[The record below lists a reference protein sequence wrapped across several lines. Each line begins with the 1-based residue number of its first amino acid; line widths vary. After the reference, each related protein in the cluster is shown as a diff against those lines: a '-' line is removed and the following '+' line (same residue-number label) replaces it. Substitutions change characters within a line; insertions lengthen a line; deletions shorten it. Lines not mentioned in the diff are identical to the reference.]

1 MPIVPTEEILQRAF
15 RERYGVAA
23 INVVNDLTLEAV
35 LAAAEELRAPL
46 IVQTS
51 VKTVKMTGL
60 ELLYAMWVEMTR
72 NVSVPVALH
81 LDHCPDREVIS
92 ACLARGWN
100 SVLFDASK
108 LSVEENRRQC
118 IEVVA
123 EARRYGAAVEGEI
136 EGIKG
141 VEDGIGS
148 DQASAIQSL
157 EVALDFIRA
166 TGIDCFAPAIGN
178 AHGMYR
184 TTPTLDNQRVS
195 DIVAQEPVPIAL
207 HGGTGMSPA
216 QFSDLISRGC
226 AKVNISTALKIRFM
240 QSGYDFMTAHP
251 GEFDPPSIFRAQR
264 AAVMDMAKDHIRLFG
279 SEGKAW

>member
-1 MPIVPTEEILQRAF
+1 MPIVPTQEILQRAF

-23 INVVNDLTLEAV
+23 INIVNDLTLEAV

-51 VKTVKMTGL
+51 VKTVKMEGADVL
-60 ELLYAMWVEMTR
+60 FGMWQSLADR
-72 NVSVPVALH
+72 VSVPVALH
-81 LDHCPDREVIS
+81 LDHCPDRAVIS
-92 ACLARGWN
+92 DCLARGWN

-136 EGIKG
+136 EGIQG
-141 VEDGIGS
+141 VEDGVGS
-148 DQASAIQSL
+148 NAPSAIQSL

-184 TTPTLDNQRVS
+184 TAPELDSQRVS
-195 DIVAQEPVPIAL
+195 DIVSAEPIPIAL
-207 HGGTGMSPA
+207 HGGTGMRPE
-216 QFSDLISRGC
+216 QFSDLIARGC
-226 AKVNISTALKIRFM
+226 AKVNISTALKIEFM
-240 QSGYDFMTAHP
+240 KSGYDYMTAHP
-251 GEFDPPSIFRAQR
+251 GEYDPPALFRAQR
-264 AAVMDMAKDHIRLFG
+264 AAVIEMAKGHITMFG
-279 SEGKAW
+279 SAGKAW

>member
-1 MPIVPTEEILQRAF
+1 VPIVPTQEILQRAF

-23 INVVNDLTLEAV
+23 INIVNDLTLEAV

-51 VKTVKMTGL
+51 VKTVKMEGAGVL
-60 ELLYAMWVEMTR
+60 FGMWQTR
-72 NVSVPVALH
+72 AAQVSVPVALH
-81 LDHCPDREVIS
+81 LDHCPDRAVIS
-92 ACLARGWN
+92 DCLARGWN

-136 EGIKG
+136 EGIQG
-141 VEDGIGS
+141 VEDGVGS
-148 DQASAIQSL
+148 NAPSAIQSL
-157 EVALDFIRA
+157 EVALEFIRT

-184 TTPTLDNQRVS
+184 TAPDLDSQRVS
-195 DIVAQEPVPIAL
+195 DIVSAVPIPIAL
-207 HGGTGMSPA
+207 HGGTGMRPE
-216 QFSDLISRGC
+216 QFSDLIARGC
-226 AKVNISTALKIRFM
+226 AKVNISTALKIEFM
-240 QSGYDFMTAHP
+240 KSGYDYMTAHP
-251 GEFDPPSIFRAQR
+251 GEYDPPALFRAQR
-264 AAVMDMAKDHIRLFG
+264 TAVIEMAKGHITMFG
-279 SEGKAW
+279 SAGKAW